1 MPTRY
6 LNNEADAALAEV
18 VKAVQKK
25 SGVKINQSM
34 AVIFLYAAWKE
45 AKQ

>member
-6 LNNEADAALAEV
+6 LNFEADNALADV
-18 VKAVQKK
+18 AKAVKEK

-45 AKQ
+45 AKK

>member
-6 LNNEADAALAEV
+6 LNPEADNALSEV
-18 VKAVQKK
+18 ARSIKK
-25 SGVKINQSM
+25 SSGVEINQSM

-45 AKQ
+45 AKK